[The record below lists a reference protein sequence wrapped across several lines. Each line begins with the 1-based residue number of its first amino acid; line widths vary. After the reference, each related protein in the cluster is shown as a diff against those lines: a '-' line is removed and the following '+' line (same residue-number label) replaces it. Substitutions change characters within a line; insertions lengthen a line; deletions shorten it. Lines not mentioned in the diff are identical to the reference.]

1 MAFSSTLTSLANDI
15 RNDPEIASYLKTA
28 KTPEAETV
36 KAMFADI
43 LGEQN
48 ADINSSSPILQKM
61 FTFGRTQDF
70 APTETNILGSLLR
83 PGAGLRNA
91 LMDSISALT
100 EKSKVGGDASDN
112 AFMRGFS
119 RPREVP
125 SMSSAIP
132 VQPGASEPQLWA
144 NAALGTIGD
153 MGIEPLNAVPIPVG
167 AAVGSAVSRFM
178 PPVAEWAAK
187 NMPALAPNVTRRF
200 NEGLARLMPEQPL
213 APASTPTPQP
223 PHPTA
228 SLDAVGMQDPRIA
241 QDYQTWLAA
250 NSGPIDTYSPFASD
264 VPLHPASEG
273 RAAAAMVQ
281 PPDATG
287 QHVFPGFDTQQP
299 IVRQRLKETPYEQPI
314 GPMRDPGQQ
323 ELDFT
328 TLPEAAPEL
337 APSAPTRPPLELLE
351 RRYRELIIDGLTSKD
366 YGRHNAEIETLK
378 KAIEDIKGVSGIP
391 KPIGLKG
398 LKGPA
403 GTQFEWR
410 LGDKR
415 NWLTEDSINLK
426 DILSEDTT
434 ISTKAASESPDQMH
448 LDFNTSDAPNP
459 IEQSAGKVPSWVE
472 KIAAKDKAREEAI
485 AARVAEFKAK
495 QAAGEQDLP
504 QGQILAGK
512 YAQKLQKTPKKV
524 TPAEELAAEDALA
537 REQASLVPELPQAQ
551 QELLDTVK
559 GLDKPTP
566 GEMADMLRVQK
577 QEGRLVQKAQ
587 QVLSKLKKQQKA
599 ANVAGNTAEVER
611 LQNLIDE
618 GYASLEKPP
627 SLAKDIMTVF
637 KEMYPDSGLSMS
649 MGVPRIKL
657 SETGSAAL
665 DRIRTVHAENLRR
678 HIAET
683 GGNVTSYVKS
693 LKLSPDDERM
703 LIHILTKARVANF
716 NASNLSPEKAQ
727 VAREV
732 ESRTADLR
740 KPASAT
746 PLPYEERIGRAGTE
760 EARDVASALT
770 EGEKRN
776 AAAGMDTIAI
786 KMSEKL
792 QRVLDSVDPKE
803 RVAALRDAQEAMLEF
818 DKAGTTVARLL
829 ESRKHMIASLEDF
842 RAEARKL
849 FEKGDISEADMQS
862 IEGGVDSIHRLPKPA
877 AEKFWGMLHELGI
890 NNMLSVMSNLRN
902 ISGNTMMAPLAP
914 LTRALQGTINLA
926 ARPINKAVAK
936 TGAKFV
942 PFRGADV
949 TVREAGDML
958 TTYLK
963 NIKQGMRLG
972 GKYFQ
977 HESDVGVYRAI
988 EKEMADLEKN
998 TKLSPRE
1005 KSLKLL
1011 KLQEQKKYVRS
1022 TLTGSVDSFREA
1034 GGLQHRRQI
1043 PGEIGK
1049 HINTMTRGLSAM
1061 DMAFR
1066 YPMEKSAE
1074 AAIRRRLSIK
1084 NNVPLDEVT
1093 LTPEMQA
1100 EGAEEAAYYT
1110 FNQKLGKI
1118 GRQLQA
1124 FAQPRSALGYAAA
1137 NVLVF
1142 MKNAVNVGKIALDH
1156 GALDSGVPLLDAT
1169 IGPFLNRVTN
1179 PGNYGVDTKALAK
1192 VAAGLGIYYTSYAVY
1207 KKAGW
1212 EFFPS
1217 VDVLD
1222 TKQAE
1227 QRRKSKVPTGVFA
1240 IDGSGK
1246 IHDFSQAQPAS
1257 LFYHKMAMWDE
1268 MKRLAAKGKDPS
1280 AADAE
1285 RLRKQMLSFLDAS
1298 MLTGSRDIYTAWD
1311 KTLKYLDKENR
1322 AADEMNPAMAYLSKN
1337 AAARLIPAFMDEL
1350 NRTFGDKVSRDP
1362 ATAGEYFKQRL
1373 PGLSQSIEPK
1383 VGYDG
1388 KPIERLP
1395 SRSPFAEM
1403 TVGSGDI
1410 KNVNKVDRELLRL
1423 GVSPNPVSKTIDGMP
1438 TTRAERNSIR
1448 EEYGPMLEGM
1458 LNTIVNSPSYEQMPE
1473 FMKASTLESIL
1484 KVQNVGEK
1492 TLKAKKVIAD
1502 PSGYVQQKM
1511 KKITKDRSLSTD
1523 NSRSLIFSK

>member
-48 ADINSSSPILQKM
+48 ADINSSSPLLQKM

-323 ELDFT
+323 TIDFT
-328 TLPEAAPEL
+328 Q
-337 APSAPTRPPLELLE
+337 PP
-351 RRYRELIIDGLTSKD
+351 
-366 YGRHNAEIETLK
+366 
-378 KAIEDIKGVSGIP
+378 IEDASVDFEAPQIP
-391 KPIGLKG
+391 VG
-398 LKGPA
+398 
-403 GTQFEWR
+403 
-410 LGDKR
+410 
-415 NWLTEDSINLK
+415 
-426 DILSEDTT
+426 
-434 ISTKAASESPDQMH
+434 
-448 LDFNTSDAPNP
+448 NP

-637 KEMYPDSGLSMS
+637 KEMYPDSGLGMS

-665 DRIRTVHAENLRR
+665 DRIRTVHAENLKR

-1043 PGEIGK
+1043 PGEVGK

-1066 YPMEKSAE
+1066 YPMEKGAE

>member
-273 RAAAAMVQ
+273 RVAAAMVQ

-323 ELDFT
+323 TIDFT
-328 TLPEAAPEL
+328 Q
-337 APSAPTRPPLELLE
+337 PP
-351 RRYRELIIDGLTSKD
+351 
-366 YGRHNAEIETLK
+366 
-378 KAIEDIKGVSGIP
+378 IEDASVDFEVPQIP
-391 KPIGLKG
+391 VG
-398 LKGPA
+398 
-403 GTQFEWR
+403 
-410 LGDKR
+410 
-415 NWLTEDSINLK
+415 
-426 DILSEDTT
+426 
-434 ISTKAASESPDQMH
+434 
-448 LDFNTSDAPNP
+448 NP

-504 QGQILAGK
+504 QGVILAGK
-512 YAQKLQKTPKKV
+512 YQTKVDTGASNINKKVPSMFQEQTPQLGKKQQQKLKEALTKYTKIQKDATKTGDVETATNAKRIVDNINEVFSLLKKPTP
-524 TPAEELAAEDALA
+524 
-537 REQASLVPELPQAQ
+537 EQDILETLKN
-551 QELLDTVK
+551 LDN
-559 GLDKPTP
+559 PTP
-566 GEMADMLRVQK
+566 GEQVDLLRVTKEEDRAIQK
-577 QEGRLVQKAQ
+577 VQKNISLWKA
-587 QVLSKLKKQQKA
+587 KQKA
-599 ANVAGNTAEVER
+599 ADAAGNTKEVER
-611 LQNLIDE
+611 LQELIDK
-618 GYASLEKPP
+618 GYEAITEKPP

-637 KEMYPDSGLSMS
+637 KEMYPDSGLGMS

-665 DRIRTVHAENLRR
+665 DRIRTVHAENLKR

-1043 PGEIGK
+1043 PGEVGK

-1066 YPMEKSAE
+1066 YPMEKGAE

-1438 TTRAERNSIR
+1438 TTRAERNAIR